1 MGKKEEGKRSV
12 VDVWRGARAAGGNS
26 SGERRASAGKQRWI
40 APRRRFRRQEG
51 CLTALRWSG
60 GARHAARATRP
71 PHGNSRRSLR
81 HPTRLNRRL
90 TNHGSARLRHRQ
102 SPRPRR
108 PAGRIARGEGCTHF
122 RTLKSGSCRI
132 FSHDPMP
139 CFCTASRSAC
149 SSSSSQYPRKG
160 IVLWL
165 CRRTR
170 TAVDAP
176 ARGGTLWGYR
186 AVRPSVRARASVSAS
201 RPASWAFPTVRAPHS
216 ARLQLATPAKR
227 PGA

>member
-1 MGKKEEGKRSV
+1 MGKKRREKRSV

-51 CLTALRWSG
+51 CLTALKWSG
-60 GARHAARATRP
+60 GARPRPRATRP

-165 CRRTR
+165 CRRTGPR
-170 TAVDAP
+170 SMHRRA
-176 ARGGTLWGYR
+176 GGLFGAIER
-186 AVRPSVRARASVSAS
+186 FDRPCA
-201 RPASWAFPTVRAPHS
+201 TVQAS
-216 ARLQLATPAKR
+216 ARRDRRRGLFPPFVRRSPRALELATPAKR